1 MPTRI
6 NKPFIDYEPKRRNPI
21 TLGDDS
27 NLEGDLKPIKVD
39 GKVSA
44 LEISEDNVKIG
55 GSLDA
60 SDVKKIGISLPTKLD
75 ELSDVT
81 YSSGDLTIDGLDKIV
96 TSTSSGLKL
105 DSSHDIYL
113 DVGGG
118 EAIFIQEGGSDVG
131 YFSLAT
137 ADTLILACSTGTDLM
152 LRTSGSANIELDSS
166 DNITIDADD
175 DITISGDNI
184 SLSDGD
190 VKIDATKSLYFDGGS
205 DTYIHES
212 SADILRQVVGDDIF
226 LELRENGADGNEV
239 HFKTSSAGFTQ
250 LEPTYNAS
258 ATQVD
263 FRHSNKQNLTFGAG
277 NITHMQLY
285 FPAMSGNFQLLMK
298 QDGTGSRSV
307 TGAWKVYE
315 HDESVAS
322 GGGGVVV
329 WAGGSAPTLT
339 TDANHVDILSF
350 YWDDDNQT
358 CYGVATL
365 DFQF

>member
-1 MPTRI
+1 MPARVR
-6 NKPFIDYEPKRRNPI
+6 KPLIDYEPKRRNPI

-27 NLEGDLKPIKVD
+27 NIDKDLKVIRVDSKNSILELSENELKVR
-39 GKVSA
+39 GT
-44 LEISEDNVKIG
+44 
-55 GSLDA
+55 LDA
-60 SDVKKIGISLPTKLD
+60 SDVKKNGFSLPTKLD

-96 TSTSSGLKL
+96 TSTSSGFKL

-190 VKIDATKSLYFDGGS
+190 VKIDAAKSLYFDGGS
-205 DTYIHES
+205 DTRIVEVS
-212 SADILRQVVGDDIF
+212 DDIVRYYVGGDIIMSMQENGDD
-226 LELRENGADGNEV
+226 GNQV
-239 HFKTSSAGFTQ
+239 SFVQSIVGFQQ
-250 LEPTYNAS
+250 LEPTYDSSITN
-258 ATQVD
+258 VD
-263 FRHSNKQNLTFGAG
+263 FRHSNKQFVTFGSG
-277 NITHMQLY
+277 NITNLSMY
-285 FPAMSGNFQLLMK
+285 FPEMSGNFVVLLK
-298 QDGTGSRSV
+298 QDGTGSR
-307 TGAWKVYE
+307 TITNYRVYE
-315 HDESVAS
+315 YDETLADGDTAVKF
-322 GGGGVVV
+322 
-329 WAGGSAPTLT
+329 AGGSNPTLT
-339 TDANHVDILSF
+339 TDANHVDIISI
-350 YWDDDNQT
+350 YWDADNEIA
-358 CYGVATL
+358 YGVATL
-365 DFQF
+365 DFQD